1 MCYRQVIRIS
11 CLGCESVVFFYI
23 LLLITKYM
31 SCISLL
37 SLYFFLTCWRCYQFR
52 IRQRLTVNE
61 VRGYI
66 VSSCLT
72 CLSVCLSVWFPS
84 VDMILSMHVLRN
96 MSIDFSEKL
105 YISNSTSENVH
116 LAFSYWL
123 VNFSSFYRLYSVFGL
138 SHSLLWIKIVFKMLK
153 NFDLNIK
160 NELFLYWNCVF
171 PILNINIWRVVL
183 IYIL

>member
-1 MCYRQVIRIS
+1 MKVLSIS
-11 CLGCESVVFFYI
+11 YCE
-23 LLLITKYM
+23 
-31 SCISLL
+31 
-37 SLYFFLTCWRCYQFR
+37 R
-52 IRQRLTVNE
+52 
-61 VRGYI
+61 
-66 VSSCLT
+66 SSGVYCLT
-72 CLSVCLSVWFPS
+72 LPDMFVFLSVWFPS

-105 YISNSTSENVH
+105 YIYYSTSEYVH

-153 NFDLNIK
+153 NFDLNIE

-183 IYIL
+183 IFIL

>member
-52 IRQRLTVNE
+52 IRQKLIVILAPVNE

-66 VSSCLT
+66 VSHCLT
-72 CLSVCLSVWFPS
+72 CLSVCLSVWLPS
-84 VDMILSMHVLRN
+84 VDMILSRHVLRH
-96 MSIDFSEKL
+96 MSMDFSENL
-105 YISNSTSENVH
+105 YIYYSTSEDVR
-116 LAFSYWL
+116 LEFYKLRGGGGWL
-123 VNFSSFYRLYSVFGL
+123 LQ
-138 SHSLLWIKIVFKMLK
+138 I
-153 NFDLNIK
+153 
-160 NELFLYWNCVF
+160 
-171 PILNINIWRVVL
+171 
-183 IYIL
+183 IYVEV